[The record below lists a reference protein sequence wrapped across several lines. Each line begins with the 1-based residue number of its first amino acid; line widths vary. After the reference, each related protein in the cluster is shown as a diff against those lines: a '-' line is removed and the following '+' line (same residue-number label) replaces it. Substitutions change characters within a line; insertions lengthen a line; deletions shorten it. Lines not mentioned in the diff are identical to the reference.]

1 MIIKNYNKV
10 CKCLNNSGKPLLIF
24 TEKKD
29 ITYSLFS
36 RSKELKSFERGCR
49 KLFGK

>member
-10 CKCLNNSGKPLLIF
+10 CKCLNNENKPILIF
-24 TEKKD
+24 TEKRD

-49 KLFGK
+49 KLFKK

>member
-10 CKCLNNSGKPLLIF
+10 CKCLNNGNNPVLIF

-36 RSKELKSFERGCR
+36 RSKELKSF
-49 KLFGK
+49 